1 MQKDHL
7 LISGRGARNS
17 GIALENFLTKTG
29 VFYLDTQDSRGL
41 ISSQHRSNVYAAR
54 SKVISEADL
63 VILVGRKLDYQLA
76 YGSPA
81 VFSNAT
87 FVRISDNPYELV
99 DNRRGEP
106 EIYSEPKLVFE
117 KLNSIQLNTNFDK
130 NWIMRFKIFIIKK

>member
-1 MQKDHL
+1 M
-7 LISGRGARNS
+7 
-17 GIALENFLTKTG
+17 
-29 VFYLDTQDSRGL
+29 
-41 ISSQHRSNVYAAR
+41 YAAR

-81 VFSNAT
+81 IFSNAT

-106 EIYSEPKLVFE
+106 EIYAEPKLVFE

-130 NWIMRFKIFIIKK
+130 NWIMRFKIFTIKK